1 MPGGGA
7 GAPGGPGGAGA
18 PGGGGGVV
26 AGGSGGG
33 SGGGGGAVSAV
44 GVRVFNNSTIPGLA
58 DRAAGEMRSQ
68 GWNVVEVGNY
78 PWGTIPVSTVYY
90 RPGTDE
96 QGAASAIAGEF
107 GLRSEPRFDG
117 IQGASPGVI
126 VIATNNWGSS

>member
-1 MPGGGA
+1 M
-7 GAPGGPGGAGA
+7 
-18 PGGGGGVV
+18 V

-44 GVRVFNNSTIPGLA
+44 EVRVLNNSTIPGLA
-58 DRAAGEMRSQ
+58 DRAAGQMRAE

-90 RPGTDE
+90 RPGTGE
-96 QGAASAIAGEF
+96 QGAADAIAGEF

-117 IQGASPGVI
+117 IQSASPGVI

>member
-1 MPGGGA
+1 M
-7 GAPGGPGGAGA
+7 
-18 PGGGGGVV
+18 V

-33 SGGGGGAVSAV
+33 SGGGGGVSAV

-58 DRAAGEMRSQ
+58 DRAASEMRSQ

-96 QGAASAIAGEF
+96 QGAASALAGEF

-117 IQGASPGVI
+117 IQSASPGVI